1 MDESA
6 LEVQTQDITGTVAT
20 SCASGSAPI
29 DRRSVDDPDIEAGVG
44 QDVIIRVMRAK
55 RPSPVDRK
63 VKWNGFY
70 SFAVVAMCVL
80 LIVIIAAIL
89 LLFLVPN
96 EDTKN

>member
-1 MDESA
+1 MDES
-6 LEVQTQDITGTVAT
+6 LPEVQTHDVTCTVAT

-29 DRRSVDDPDIEAGVG
+29 DRRSDDDPDIEAGVG
-44 QDVIIRVMRAK
+44 QDVIIRVIRAE
-55 RPSPVDRK
+55 RPSPVDRR

-70 SFAVVAMCVL
+70 RFAVVALCVL

-96 EDTKN
+96 